1 MVVWGAVTLGS
12 SACVAVKDSVIV
24 AALGGGSVINRDSV
38 IIIVEVGAI
47 L

>member
-24 AALGGGSVINRDSV
+24 AAFGGDSVINGDSV
-38 IIIVEVGAI
+38 IIIVEVGAR